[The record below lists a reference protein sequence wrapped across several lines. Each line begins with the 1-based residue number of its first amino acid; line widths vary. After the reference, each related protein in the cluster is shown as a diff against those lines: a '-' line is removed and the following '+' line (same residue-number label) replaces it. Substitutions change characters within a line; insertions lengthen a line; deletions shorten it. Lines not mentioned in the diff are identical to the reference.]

1 VIWHLIKDA
10 EFRDNPENPHY
21 TKDNPPH
28 ERVIPLYT
36 TDLPEVHHVVRG
48 LRRVMDE
55 FTDRLLI
62 GEIYLPLD
70 RLVTYYGAHLDGAHL
85 PFNFSLLHAKWDA
98 HHLAKLIEDYELIL
112 PQGGWPNWV
121 LGNHDQVR
129 IASRVGT
136 EQAHI
141 AAILLLTLRGTP
153 TIYYGDE
160 IGLPQVNIPP
170 ERVCDPFERNVP
182 GIGIGR
188 DGARTP
194 MQWNADKF
202 AGFSDAEPWLPLTDD
217 WKTRNV
223 ESLGRTGDS
232 MYNLYRR
239 LITLRRRYQALQI
252 SSYHPIA
259 SSGALLLYIREWEQ
273 ERILVVL
280 NLGNTPDKV
289 TLAPEHVRGTILLSS
304 GSNRDENEVN
314 EHIRLAGNE
323 GLVIMLSSE
332 MNTPHSVR

>member
-1 VIWHLIKDA
+1 
-10 EFRDNPENPHY
+10 
-21 TKDNPPH
+21 
-28 ERVIPLYT
+28 
-36 TDLPEVHHVVRG
+36 
-48 LRRVMDE
+48 
-55 FTDRLLI
+55 
-62 GEIYLPLD
+62 EIYLPLD
-70 RLVTYYGAHLDGAHL
+70 RLVTYYGANLEGAHL
-85 PFNFSLLHAKWDA
+85 PFNFSLLSAEWDA
-98 HHLAKLIEDYELIL
+98 HHLAKLIEDYELML

-121 LGNHDQVR
+121 LGNHDRAR

-141 AAILLLTLRGTP
+141 AAMLLLTLRGTP

-170 ERVCDPFERNVP
+170 DRVRDPFERNVP
-182 GIGIGR
+182 GMGVGR

-194 MQWNADKF
+194 MQWNAEKF

-223 ESLGRTGDS
+223 VNLGRNRDS
-232 MYNLYRR
+232 IYNLYRR
-239 LITLRRRYQALQI
+239 LIALRRKHQALQI
-252 SSYHPIA
+252 GSYHPIA
-259 SSGALLLYIREWEQ
+259 TRGAMLLYIREWEH
-273 ERILVVL
+273 ERILIVL
-280 NLGNTPDKV
+280 NLGDTPNEV

-304 GSNRDENEVN
+304 GTNRDEHAVD

-332 MNTPHSVR
+332 TTTSQSVR